1 MTANTVLVTVQ
12 ADAAPGDPS
21 PAEGN
26 VVAVPSG
33 TQWPDT
39 SGDPVVPMVV
49 HGYLGD
55 LQNGGVA
62 GQAILQLEA
71 SDNFAA
77 GVLNWSFIVNIRGFP
92 TVTVADIPINF
103 ANGASQN
110 FWTIL
115 ANTGWTPPAQP

>member
-1 MTANTVLVTVQ
+1 MTINTVLVNVQ
-12 ADAAPGDPS
+12 ADNAPGDPA

-26 VVAVPSG
+26 VIAVPTG

-39 SGDPVVPMVV
+39 SGDPIVPMVV

-62 GQAILQLEA
+62 GQAILQLVA

-77 GVLNWSFIVNIRGFP
+77 GVLTWSFIVNIRGFP
-92 TVTVADIPINF
+92 TVVVKDVPVNF
-103 ANGASQN
+103 SLGASQN

-115 ANTGWTPPAQP
+115 SATGWTPPPQP